1 MNKIVIL
8 RFLSYS
14 CVVGLFIYEWLTAG
28 TIRNKL
34 EKLILLVTL
43 VVLATIF
50 TILKN
55 IEEKKA
61 EQIAAEK
68 AEQMYYEEMFSQPK
82 MNLFVRNPTI
92 IIPAYDEMFILRHP
106 ELKTYFVREVSPLEI
121 FSTKSKLNIDFS
133 DGTWQLSV
141 DERTNKIV
149 RAQFSKDGKF
159 VLVSGMKE
167 GNSIINISR
176 EDEAYSFSIFVK
188 VEEPEEWY
196 EKLQEEMKFEHL
208 PMPTSQKE
216 EAKYLYPNTINRTE
230 DFPESFFDLKTAVAF
245 EVLENDRCI
254 ITISKGRA
262 FTPGKKSNRYRL
274 KIDESWNKRCNEQ
287 ILDYFI
293 CPYSEFNKALEVF
306 YKKTQRKK
314 GTMQIRQD

>member
-1 MNKIVIL
+1 MNKIEIL
-8 RFLSYS
+8 WLLAYS
-14 CVVGLFIYEWLTAG
+14 CVIGLFIYGLQTAG
-28 TIRNKL
+28 TKRTWKQ
-34 EKLILLVTL
+34 LILPVTL
-43 VVLATIF
+43 AVLGIIF
-50 TILKN
+50 LILKN

-68 AEQMYYEEMFSQPK
+68 TDQMYYDEMFPQPK
-82 MNLFVRNPTI
+82 MNLFVRRNPII

-106 ELKTYFVREVSPLEI
+106 ELKTYFVRVVSPLEI
-121 FSTKSKLNIDFS
+121 FSTKSKINIDFA

-141 DERTNKIV
+141 DERTSERVK
-149 RAQFSKDGKF
+149 AKFSKDGKF
-159 VLVSGMKE
+159 VLVSGIKE

-188 VEEPEEWY
+188 VEDPEEWY

-208 PMPTSQKE
+208 PMPTPQKE
-216 EAKYLYPNTINRTE
+216 KVKYLYPNTINRTE

-274 KIDESWNKRCNEQ
+274 EIDKSRNERRNEK

-306 YKKTQRKK
+306 YKKTQHKK
-314 GTMQIRQD
+314 GTVQIWQN